1 VYEVIHPYTQGYTPP
16 FVSMYFLFKEVRT
29 MKKIIRTQEQEL
41 LNLDLIVEISIQE
54 AEDELKLTSYAIVG
68 VDIAGKDHIMAVYK
82 TEKEAEDNF
91 SVLTDW
97 LVFSTE
103 PLFKFNV

>member
-1 VYEVIHPYTQGYTPP
+1 
-16 FVSMYFLFKEVRT
+16 MYFLFKEVRT

-54 AEDELKLTSYAIVG
+54 AEDEKAHLKSLAIVG
-68 VDIAGKDHIMAVYK
+68 VDIAGKDHIMALYK

-91 SVLTDW
+91 TVLTDW

-103 PLFKFNV
+103 PLFKFEV